1 MDALFIESLVSLLDC
16 GLTDVTT
23 TVLSLKHSVPHIVYE
38 VGTLVE
44 GLIGNLTVI
53 LVAVAVDFIPDN
65 HTTLQTEIIG
75 SPDYL
80 ILTHTS

>member
-1 MDALFIESLVSLLDC
+1 MDVLLVESFVTLLHY

-23 TVLSLKHSVPHIVYE
+23 TVLSLKHSVPHVMYK
-38 VGTLVE
+38 VGTLIE
-44 GLIGNLTVI
+44 GLIGNLAVI
-53 LVAVAVDFIPDN
+53 LVTVAVDFIPDN